1 MTTTNASL
9 VTAARILRSRT
20 ARVRTGNHMSV
31 ARRLAVLDAYVARVN
46 AGRLTAASYLAEV
59 LGVNADFV
67 CRFASGFGK
76 AATAAHRARTGI
88 SPRRDSIARVG
99 RRRFVECFSYD
110 LCDLAEAARTFV
122 HTRNLI
128 AA

>member
-9 VTAARILRSRT
+9 ATVVRILRSR
-20 ARVRTGNHMSV
+20 ANRVRTGSHMST

-46 AGRLTAASYLAEV
+46 AGRLTAASYLTKV

-67 CRFASGFGK
+67 RRFASGFGK

-122 HTRNLI
+122 HT
-128 AA
+128 AAFINA